1 MYKVFFNGS
10 TILFGSEV
18 KKSLNNNIIRKFVSC
33 DYNVVNQIISDVE
46 SDEKPLGFFIL
57 NRADNIAWNQFRCQ
71 FTEIAAAG
79 GLVGNSL
86 GELLFIKRLG
96 VWDLPKGKIEKNE
109 TPEFAAIREVEEECG
124 LSGLEIVRPLD
135 STYHIYRSPYH
146 SFPKNLILKETKWFL
161 MRYTGNEIAVPQVE
175 EDIEAVTWFTKE
187 KMQQV
192 YANTYSSLC
201 DFLEKSLLTI

>member
-18 KKSLNNNIIRKFVSC
+18 KKSLKDNIIKKFDLC
-33 DYNVVNQIISDVE
+33 DYGVVNQIVSDVE
-46 SDEKPLGFFIL
+46 SGEKPSVFFIL
-57 NRADNIAWNQFRCQ
+57 NHADNIAWNQFCSW
-71 FTEIAAAG
+71 FTEVPAAG
-79 GLVGNSL
+79 GLVENSL

-124 LSGLEIVRPLD
+124 ISGLEIVRPLD

-146 SFPKNLILKETKWFL
+146 PFPKNLILKETKWFL
-161 MRYTGNEIAVPQVE
+161 MRYAGNDTPVPQVD
-175 EDIEAVTWFTKE
+175 EDIETVSWVAKGEMEQIYT
-187 KMQQV
+187 
-192 YANTYSSLC
+192 NTYSSLC
-201 DFLEKSLLTI
+201 DFLEKSLLII